1 MFSILGEGRGHMTQA
16 IAVKDMVETAGHQ
29 VTNVVLGMG
38 ERRQVPAFF
47 SSAMKAPITRIPTL
61 DFSYKDNRKVNL
73 PATLSGIVRNIPTYW
88 RGVQTLKAVVRENRP
103 DVIVNFFEPLT
114 GIYAMTC
121 RSRPPVVGVAHQF
134 MYGHPDYVRAP
145 GLRLQQ
151 MGMKCFVRM
160 VGAASTRVALSLY
173 EGRDLP
179 GKRLTVCPPILRRQL
194 FELQAAPNG
203 DFVLVYL
210 LNHGY
215 ADQIIQWHEK
225 NPKTRL
231 HCFYDKP
238 GAPPELRHDDTL
250 TFHALDGEK
259 FLRMMAEC
267 KFVACTAGFESL
279 GEAAYLGKPLFLVP
293 VENHVEQQINAID
306 AVRAGLG
313 VADTSFNLDRLAEL
327 PERLDN
333 AGYRAWLKRADS
345 ILLETLERVVHGAH
359 AESPHVLNL
368 DSGESKVA

>member
-1 MFSILGEGRGHMTQA
+1 MTQA
-16 IAVKDMVETAGHQ
+16 IAVKDMVERAGHQ

-38 ERRQVPAFF
+38 QNRQVPSFF
-47 SSAMKAPITRIPTL
+47 SSAMKLPITRIPTL
-61 DFSYKDNRKVNL
+61 DFSYKDSRKVNL
-73 PATLSGIVRNIPTYW
+73 PATLSGIARNIPTYR

-114 GIYAMTC
+114 GIYALTC
-121 RSRPPVVGVAHQF
+121 RSRPPVVAVAHQF
-134 MYGHPDYVRAP
+134 MLGHPDYVRAP

-151 MGMKCFVRM
+151 FGLKWFVRM
-160 VGAASTRVALSLY
+160 VGGASTRVALSLY
-173 EGRDLP
+173 EAPDLF

-194 FELQAAPNG
+194 FEMQPAPNG
-203 DFVLVYL
+203 NFVLVYL

-215 ADQIIQWHEK
+215 AEQIIRWHEK
-225 NPKTRL
+225 NPETRL

-238 GAPPELRHDDTL
+238 GAPAESRHDDTL

-267 KFVACTAGFESL
+267 KYVACTAGFESL

-313 VADTSFNLDRLAEL
+313 VADTSFNLDRLTEL

-333 AGYRAWLKRADS
+333 AGFHAWLKRADS
-345 ILLETLERVVHGAH
+345 ILLEALERAVHGTPAEPAH
-359 AESPHVLNL
+359 VFNL
-368 DSGESKVA
+368 DTGESKIA